1 MKTSPLI
8 PNPGKQLWGIYYSDH
23 EFARELGDPIRTVVE
38 APSKL
43 AAEEAAARLGFTDPW
58 AHPVTHEQI
67 KDARWLPLRRGR
79 QRQEAKPKQARG
91 LHV

>member
-8 PNPGKQLWGIYYSDH
+8 PNPEKQLWGIYYSDQ

-43 AAEEAAARLGFTDPW
+43 AAEEAAANLGFTDPC
-58 AHPVTHEQI
+58 AHPVTYEQI

-79 QRQEAKPKQARG
+79 QRQEAKSKQARG